1 MALDAA
7 TLRSVA
13 LFWAFLMVPG
23 WAVLRVFRVEVRDPV
38 ATLGLAAATGLA
50 AQPLVYLWLR
60 LAGIR
65 ATAASW
71 WVILGLAAVVGV
83 RATGGRWP
91 GRGAGIAPSPSAGP
105 LVALAVAAAALVA
118 GWWSAWGMVVPRWGD
133 SVHHTAAVDLFLRAN
148 GLPTGW
154 QPYAALDTFSYHFG
168 FHALAATLA
177 ATAGIPPHQAVVVAG
192 QMLVVA
198 GVLTAYALGRILA
211 GRPWVGAG
219 AALAAGG
226 LSTMPAFYVNWGRYT
241 QLAGQVIL
249 PAAAAATVLAARQWQ
264 PASGAGR
271 GAGPGAGRGAK
282 EDRPSRW
289 GLLALAAL
297 LVAGLALTHYIVTLF
312 FGLLIV
318 AWLVVG
324 EPGRQRRRL
333 LVPVALVAALAVA
346 MAAPWIGPF
355 AAGPLASY
363 AVGLATTQVPNPS
376 VWGVNPDA
384 AVWGRWRELVGL
396 PLAAA
401 MLLGAVAAVARRDRG
416 GLVGVLW
423 TAGLV
428 GATNPGRLGLPV
440 TGLIKPFTVA
450 ISLYAAGALAVG
462 ALVDAGA
469 AWVTAA
475 LANAKA
481 ASGPGARGRREAVL
495 VALAAAIL
503 ASALVWGRH
512 AVLDEAYR
520 LVTTQDRAALD
531 WVAANTPADAVF
543 LVSGFAAFG
552 DTVVAGD
559 DAGWWLPYWTGRR
572 GTVPPILYGSE
583 RPVEAGYREGVNRLT
598 ALWHDDLDA
607 PATRAALREAH
618 VTHAFVGEVAR
629 RNDRAGGG
637 QGLAE
642 ALASSPYWSLIHEAG
657 DAQVWAFTGG
667 DDAG

>member
-1 MALDAA
+1 MALDAV

-23 WAVLRVFRVEVRDPV
+23 YAVLRVFRVQVRDPV

-50 AQPLVYLWLR
+50 AQPLAYLWLR
-60 LAGIR
+60 LIGIP

-83 RATGGRWP
+83 GAFGGRWS
-91 GRGAGIAPSPSAGP
+91 GRGAGTARSLSPGALGA
-105 LVALAVAAAALVA
+105 LVALVVAASALVA

-148 GLPTGW
+148 ALPTGW

-177 ATAGIPPHQAVVVAG
+177 ATAGIPPHEAVVVAG

-249 PAAAAATVLAARQWQ
+249 PAAAVATVLAARQWQ
-264 PASGAGR
+264 PAT
-271 GAGPGAGRGAK
+271 GAGPGAK

-289 GLLALAAL
+289 RPLVLAAL

-312 FGLLIV
+312 FGLFIV
-318 AWLVVG
+318 SWLVVG
-324 EPGRQRRRL
+324 EAGRQRRRL
-333 LVPVALVAALAVA
+333 LVPVALVATLAVA

-401 MLLGAVAAVARRDRG
+401 MLLGAVVAVARRDRG

-423 TAGLV
+423 TAGLL
-428 GATNPGRLGLPV
+428 GATHPGRLGIPV

-450 ISLYAAGALAVG
+450 ISLYAVGALAVG

-469 AWVTAA
+469 AGVTAA
-475 LANAKA
+475 LAHAKA
-481 ASGPGARGRREAVL
+481 AGTGARGRREAVL
-495 VALAAAIL
+495 LALAAAVL
-503 ASALVWGRH
+503 AAVLVRGSH

-520 LVTTQDRAALD
+520 LVTAQDRAALD
-531 WVAANTPADAVF
+531 WVAVNTPADAVF

-583 RPVEAGYREGVNRLT
+583 RPAEAGYREGVNRLT
-598 ALWHDDLDA
+598 ALWHDEVDA
-607 PATRAALREAH
+607 PATRAALRAAH

-629 RNDRAGGG
+629 RNDRAGTG

-642 ALASSPYWSLIHEAG
+642 ALAGSPYWSLIHEAG

-667 DDAG
+667 GDDG